1 MAIGTGAT
9 ATDANQLVFGSATNA
24 VGTVIVA
31 TPAITTTTW
40 TVKINGIDYK
50 IPMYAA

>member
-1 MAIGTGAT
+1 T
-9 ATDANQLVFGSATNA
+9 TDANQFAIGSATNS

-31 TPAITTTTW
+31 TPAVTTTTW
-40 TVKINGIDYK
+40 TVKINGTDYK